1 VVGGLAGVLCG
12 FLMHVI
18 IAPARQLTDVDLS
31 VF

>member
-1 VVGGLAGVLCG
+1 VLCG